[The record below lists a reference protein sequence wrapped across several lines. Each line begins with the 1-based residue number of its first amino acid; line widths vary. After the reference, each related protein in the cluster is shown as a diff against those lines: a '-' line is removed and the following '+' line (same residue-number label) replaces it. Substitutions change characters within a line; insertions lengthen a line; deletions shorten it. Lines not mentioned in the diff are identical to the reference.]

1 MPESRIQSV
10 PRDSTVAEIGAPA
23 AALQAT
29 PKHFT
34 VTINKRVAGGLA
46 LATVR
51 KLITRYPQGEP
62 RISQW
67 DHRFD

>member
-1 MPESRIQSV
+1 M
-10 PRDSTVAEIGAPA
+10 PRDSTVAEIGAQGA
-23 AALQAT
+23 AAPHAT